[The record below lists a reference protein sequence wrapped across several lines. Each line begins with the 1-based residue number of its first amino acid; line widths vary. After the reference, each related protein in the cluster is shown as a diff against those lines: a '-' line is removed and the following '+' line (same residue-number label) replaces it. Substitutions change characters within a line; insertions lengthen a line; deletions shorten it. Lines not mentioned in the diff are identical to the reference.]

1 MRLNYKN
8 VLVALTS
15 SARLGFKDNQR
26 RMCGGIKCY
35 NYITGEA
42 GSFVMDWAKVKN
54 CNAFALQFFAK
65 KNKFLNLLHIQADI
79 QWM

>member
-1 MRLNYKN
+1 MLC
-8 VLVALTS
+8 
-15 SARLGFKDNQR
+15 F
-26 RMCGGIKCY
+26 
-35 NYITGEA
+35 ITGEA
-42 GSFVMDWAKVKN
+42 GSLVMDWAKVKN